1 MAQILPCR
9 QQQPI
14 GAAKTYTTLGDR
26 AFQVAAPKLWN
37 NLPFILILEVHYFYH
52 LLRKHLRC
60 IFLEKHSLK
69 YFNCLHDVCNFPLD
83 IKASFYFF
91 VIHLILILLVLILPI
106 IGSWNQTVELS
117 FYLNLNFSRSNWQK
131 NLNFTSEFIMLRA
144 IFFSVRNFITLILVA
159 GLATSV
165 SR

>member
-1 MAQILPCR
+1 MAQILPYR

-14 GAAKTYTTLGDR
+14 SAAKTYTTLGDR

-52 LLRKHLRC
+52 LLRKHLTR

-69 YFNCLHDVCNFPLD
+69 YFNCLHDVYNFPFD

-91 VIHLILILLVLILPI
+91 AVHLILI
-106 IGSWNQTVELS
+106 
-117 FYLNLNFSRSNWQK
+117 RSHTADHWFMESN
-131 NLNFTSEFIMLRA
+131 
-144 IFFSVRNFITLILVA
+144 
-159 GLATSV
+159 G
-165 SR
+165 

>member
-1 MAQILPCR
+1 MAQILPYR

-14 GAAKTYTTLGDR
+14 GAAKTYTTLGNR

-52 LLRKHLRC
+52 LLRKHLTR

-69 YFNCLHDVCNFPLD
+69 YFNCLHGVYNFSFD

-91 VIHLILILLVLILPI
+91 VIHLILISSHTADHWFL
-106 IGSWNQTVELS
+106 E
-117 FYLNLNFSRSNWQK
+117 SN
-131 NLNFTSEFIMLRA
+131 
-144 IFFSVRNFITLILVA
+144 
-159 GLATSV
+159 G
-165 SR
+165 

>member
-1 MAQILPCR
+1 MAQILPYR

-26 AFQVAAPKLWN
+26 AFQVATLKLWN

-52 LLRKHLRC
+52 LLRKHLTR

-69 YFNCLHDVCNFPLD
+69 YFNCLHDVYNFSFD

-91 VIHLILILLVLILPI
+91 VIHLILISSHTADHWFL
-106 IGSWNQTVELS
+106 E
-117 FYLNLNFSRSNWQK
+117 SN
-131 NLNFTSEFIMLRA
+131 S
-144 IFFSVRNFITLILVA
+144 
-159 GLATSV
+159 
-165 SR
+165 